1 MKKVFLALMALL
13 LTSLAW
19 AQAPQKMSYQ
29 AIIRTASNVVVASS
43 PVGIKISIVSTS
55 PSGTVVY
62 SERHSKTTN
71 ANGLLSLEIG
81 GGIALSGNFS
91 AIDWGNGPYFIK
103 TETDPSGGSNYSIV
117 GSTELLS
124 VPYALYAVKSGS
136 NTTGA
141 VGATGPAGPQGP
153 QGPAG
158 ATGAQGPIGLAG
170 PVGPQGPA
178 GAIGPAGATGAQ
190 GPIGMTG
197 PVGPQGAQ
205 GLTGPAGA
213 TGPAGPQG
221 PTGNP
226 GPAGA
231 TGPQGPLGL
240 TGPSGPAGV
249 AGPAGPQ
256 GVPGPIGPAGLTWK
270 GAWSATGSYV
280 KDDVVGYNGASYFC
294 ITPVSN
300 SSATPDTN
308 GSNWALLAS
317 QGAPGPQGPTGA
329 MGPQGPAGTNGSPGA
344 TGPQGP
350 AGNTGATGPQG
361 PTGLTGPVGPQGPAG
376 NDGAT
381 GSTGPQGP
389 IGLTGPAGPQGPIGT
404 TGATGPQGPIG
415 LTGPAGPQGATGL
428 LGPIGLTGPAGSNGT
443 SGLDGKTVLNGT
455 SNPTSQG
462 VDGDFY
468 INTSTSMLFGP
479 KANGSWPT
487 GISLVGPQGP
497 AGQTGLTGPA
507 GATGS
512 AGIQGPIG
520 PQGPAGTQGS
530 TGATGVAGADGKTV
544 LNGTSNPTTQG
555 VNGDFYINTSS
566 NTLFGPKANGT
577 WPAGVSLVGPTG
589 PQGASGSTGP
599 AGATGATGAAGAD
612 GKTVLNG
619 TSNPTT
625 QGVNGDFYINTSSNT
640 LFGPKANGTWP
651 TGVSLVGPQGPAG
664 VQGATGLTGQT
675 GPAGAT
681 GPTGAT
687 GAQGATG
694 LLTSGS
700 AAGNTPYWNGSS
712 WVVNSSN
719 IFNNG
724 SNVGIGSTAPSE
736 KLEVTGN
743 LRTSGTIRSGA
754 ITFPNTVGTNG
765 QVLTTD
771 GSGTATWTTINTAL
785 VREVANEFTATTNQT
800 SFTLTQTPSVNS
812 KVKMFINGVRI
823 SNTAYSVSGSTLT
836 YIPANNGNNALSSGD
851 RIQFDYYY

>member
-1 MKKVFLALMALL
+1 MKRVLLIALIFFMA
-13 LTSLAW
+13 TGAW

-29 AIIRTASNVVVASS
+29 AIIRTASNIVVASS
-43 PVGIKISIVSTS
+43 TVGIKISIVKGS
-55 PSGTVVY
+55 PNGPSVFA
-62 SERHSKTTN
+62 ERHTKSTN

-81 GGIALSGNFS
+81 AGTVLSGIFS
-91 AIDWGNGPYFIK
+91 AIDWANGPYFIK
-103 TETDPSGGSNYSIV
+103 TETDPLGGTNYSIV
-117 GSTELLS
+117 GATELLS
-124 VPYALYAVKSGS
+124 VPYALFATTSG
-136 NTTGA
+136 NTAA
-141 VGATGPAGPQGP
+141 VGPA
-153 QGPAG
+153 
-158 ATGAQGPIGLAG
+158 
-170 PVGPQGPA
+170 
-178 GAIGPAGATGAQ
+178 
-190 GPIGMTG
+190 
-197 PVGPQGAQ
+197 
-205 GLTGPAGA
+205 
-213 TGPAGPQG
+213 
-221 PTGNP
+221 

-231 TGPQGPLGL
+231 TGPQGPTGATGPTGQIGPAGATGPQGPIGLTGAQGLPGLIGPIGPAGPAGAMGAMGPQGPTGLTGTQGPIGFTGPVGPIGATGLQGPIGPIGPIGPAGAQGPIGL
-240 TGPSGPAGV
+240 TGPQGPQGA
-249 AGPAGPQ
+249 Q

-361 PTGLTGPVGPQGPAG
+361 PSGLTGPVGPQGPAG

-381 GSTGPQGP
+381 GSSGPQGP

-415 LTGPAGPQGATGL
+415 LTGPAGPQG
-428 LGPIGLTGPAGSNGT
+428 IQGPAGSNGT

-468 INTSTSMLFGP
+468 INTSTSMFFGP
-479 KANGSWPT
+479 KANGSWPN
-487 GISLVGPQGP
+487 GISLVGPQGS
-497 AGQTGLTGPA
+497 A

-512 AGIQGPIG
+512 QGPAGPQGPTGLTGPIG
-520 PQGPAGTQGS
+520 PQGSAGTQGS
-530 TGATGVAGADGKTV
+530 TGATGVAGADGKSV

-577 WPAGVSLVGPTG
+577 WPA
-589 PQGASGSTGP
+589 
-599 AGATGATGAAGAD
+599 
-612 GKTVLNG
+612 
-619 TSNPTT
+619 
-625 QGVNGDFYINTSSNT
+625 
-640 LFGPKANGTWP
+640 
-651 TGVSLVGPQGPAG
+651 GVSLVGPQGPAG

-724 SNVGIGSTAPSE
+724 SNVGIGTTAPSE

-800 SFTLTQTPSVNS
+800 SFTLTQTPSANS